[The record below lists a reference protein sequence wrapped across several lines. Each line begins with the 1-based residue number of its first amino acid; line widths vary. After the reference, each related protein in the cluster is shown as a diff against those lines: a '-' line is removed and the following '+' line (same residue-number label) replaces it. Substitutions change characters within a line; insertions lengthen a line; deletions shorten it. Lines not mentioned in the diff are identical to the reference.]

1 MFQTAVL
8 ASGSKGNSILIR
20 TDKTKILLDAGLSGK
35 RIVESL
41 EKIGLSGEKLAA
53 VIVSHEHSD
62 HIKGAGIICRKYK
75 IPLYISKLTYEVSK
89 VRLGKI
95 EQFNLFESGDSL
107 EIGDIIIKTIPGS
120 HDSVDHSNFTF
131 MQKLNPDQKLA
142 VVTDNGFSPKNLLLD
157 VENCT
162 TIILESNYDTEMLM
176 TGPYT
181 WELKQRIKS
190 RKGHFSNEQSV
201 CFLNKI
207 LHSQLK
213 NVILAHLSE
222 ENNKPEIAFEN
233 MNSFLKKNNHRIFLI
248 VASQTEPIGVI
259 DI

>member
-1 MFQTAVL
+1 
-8 ASGSKGNSILIR
+8 
-20 TDKTKILLDAGLSGK
+20 
-35 RIVESL
+35 
-41 EKIGLSGEKLAA
+41 
-53 VIVSHEHSD
+53 
-62 HIKGAGIICRKYK
+62 
-75 IPLYISKLTYEVSK
+75 
-89 VRLGKI
+89 
-95 EQFNLFESGDSL
+95 
-107 EIGDIIIKTIPGS
+107 
-120 HDSVDHSNFTF
+120 